1 MSSTNEI
8 FDDLRKMFNANPQS
22 LSIVEEQIDLN
33 IQAGYYKRSRM
44 LRRQVYELSDIMEK
58 VPYLYDPE
66 TRLEDKRDILV
77 KLASFDDVEAFR
89 AIEKFKNESEG
100 EIRLWASMAYRESK
114 AEIEGSLLD
123 ETQVIISTGLGGK
136 GSKLRYFICFVNEQD
151 CPFSDAQARIL
162 QGELECAIDKYD
174 SDLESCSFSGRY
186 MRAMVLIPITIAPS
200 DVIQQVVDATE
211 DLGGFLDETLVIS
224 NVKEMD
230 DDEMQKILNGEMLE
244 NDVAGIGSFEFSD
257 YDDENEDEEED
268 EEDSED
274 NDLF

>member
-1 MSSTNEI
+1 MPNTNEI
-8 FDDLRKMFNANPQS
+8 FDDLRKMFADNPQS
-22 LSIVEEQIDLN
+22 LNIIEEQIDLGV
-33 IQAGYYKRSRM
+33 QASYYKRSRM
-44 LRRQVYELSDIMEK
+44 LRRQVYDLDEVLEK

-89 AIEKFKNESEG
+89 TIEKFKNDSEG

-136 GSKLRYFICFVNEQD
+136 GNKLRYFVCFVNEQD
-151 CPFSDAQARIL
+151 SPFSNVQARIL
-162 QGELECAIDKYD
+162 QGELESAVDRYN
-174 SDLESCSFSGRY
+174 SDIESITFSDRF
-186 MRAMVLIPITIAPS
+186 MRVKVLIPITTAPS

-211 DLGGFLDETLVIS
+211 DFGGFLDETLVIS

-230 DDEMQKILNGEMLE
+230 DDEMQKILNGESLDFDMEGL
-244 NDVAGIGSFEFSD
+244 ASFGYSD
-257 YDDENEDEEED
+257 SDEEYDDDESDD
-268 EEDSED
+268 E
-274 NDLF
+274 DLF